1 MLSTQAVEP
10 VSQELMEEIGFSW
23 HTDPDGSAYVA
34 PELLPVSEE
43 EAEAYYAAANELYDM
58 FAEAGQYV
66 IDNDLFEELGIPE
79 NMIQL
84 IKLSWEDDDWHLYG
98 RFDFAGGVDGKP
110 IKLLE
115 FNADTPTS
123 LFETCIIQWA
133 MLKSNGMDEEAQ
145 FNNAYEMI
153 RDNFRRL
160 ITNDDGLEK
169 FDEYFNGERILF
181 SSVRDLPEDEQTT
194 KLLQRIAI
202 DAGYSTDFCYM
213 DEAGFLPDEGVF
225 NKDQDLTHFWFKLWP
240 WEDIALEEPELIDLL
255 TETARK
261 RTSVFINPAYTLLFQ
276 SKGIMK
282 VLYQLFPDSP
292 YLLATDDQPLEGIPQ
307 VVKPVF
313 GREGANIEIL
323 NEHGEIEAST
333 DGPYGEHPVI
343 YQEYAEL
350 AQDRENRSYQAG
362 VFFAWEA
369 CGLGFRRGSKILNDT
384 ATFVPHV
391 ISE

>member
-1 MLSTQAVEP
+1 MIRTQSVEP
-10 VSQELMEEIGFSW
+10 VSQDIMEEIGFTW

-34 PELLPVSEE
+34 PELVKVT
-43 EAEAYYAAANELYDM
+43 EAEAEGYYEAANALYDM
-58 FAEAGQYV
+58 FAEAGQHV

-79 NMIQL
+79 NLIQL
-84 IKLSWEDDDWHLYG
+84 IKMSWDDDDWHLYG
-98 RFDFAGGVDGKP
+98 RFDFAGGLNGEP

-133 MLKSNGMDEEAQ
+133 LLKSNGMDEEAQ

-153 RDNFRRL
+153 ADNFKRL

-169 FDEYFNGERILF
+169 FDEYYNGERILF
-181 SSVRDLPEDEQTT
+181 SSARDLPEDEQTT
-194 KLLQRIAI
+194 RLLQRIAV
-202 DAGYSTDFCYM
+202 DAGFSTDFCYI

-225 NKDQDLTHFWFKLWP
+225 NKDQDLTNFWFKLWP
-240 WEDIALEEPELIDLL
+240 WEDMAADEPELIELL

-261 RTSVFINPAYTLLFQ
+261 RTAVFINPAYTMLFQ
-276 SKGIMK
+276 SKGILK
-282 VLYQLFPDSP
+282 ILHELFPDSP
-292 YLLATDDQPLEGIPQ
+292 YLLAADFEPLEGIKH
-307 VVKPVF
+307 VAKPLF
-313 GREGANIEIL
+313 GREGANVSIVTED
-323 NEHGEIEAST
+323 GEVESST
-333 DGPYGEHPVI
+333 DGPYDVHPML
-343 YQEYAEL
+343 YQEYVEL
-350 AQDRENRSYQAG
+350 EQDAKGQTYQAG

-369 CGLGFRRGSKILNDT
+369 CGLGFRRGQKILNDT

>member
-1 MLSTQAVEP
+1 MLKTQTVAP
-10 VSQELMEEIGFSW
+10 VSQELMEEIGFTW

-43 EAEAYYAAANELYDM
+43 EAEAYYTAANELYDM
-58 FAEAGQYV
+58 FIEAGQHV
-66 IDNDLFEELGIPE
+66 IDNNLFEQLGIPE

-84 IKLSWEDDDWHLYG
+84 IKLSWDDDDWHLYG

-115 FNADTPTS
+115 FNADTATS
-123 LFETCIIQWA
+123 LFETSIIQWA
-133 MLKSNGMDEEAQ
+133 LLKSNGMDEAAQ
-145 FNNAYEMI
+145 FNNAFEMI

-169 FDEYFNGERILF
+169 FDEYYNNERILF

-194 KLLQRIAI
+194 RLLQRIAI
-202 DAGYSTDFCYM
+202 EAGYSTDFTYM

-225 NKDQDLTHFWFKLWP
+225 NKDQESTNFWFKLWP
-240 WEDIALEEPELIDLL
+240 WEDIAADEPELTDLL
-255 TETARK
+255 TEIARK
-261 RTSVFINPAYTLLFQ
+261 RTAVFINPAYTLLFQ
-276 SKGIMK
+276 SKGILK
-282 VLYQLFPDSP
+282 ILHELYPDSP
-292 YLLATDDQPLEGIPQ
+292 YLLAADDQPLDGVKQ
-307 VVKPVF
+307 VSKPLF
-313 GREGANIEIL
+313 GREGGNVSILDADGTAIE
-323 NEHGEIEAST
+323 SV
-333 DGPYGEHPVI
+333 DGPYDIHPML

-350 AQDRENRSYQAG
+350 ATDEQGRSYQAG

-369 CGLGFRRGSKILNDT
+369 CGLGFRRGTKILNDT

-391 ISE
+391 IA

>member
-1 MLSTQAVEP
+1 MLTTQIVKP
-10 VSQELMEEIGFSW
+10 VSEALMEEIGFTW

-34 PELLPVSEE
+34 PELLPVTEE

-58 FAEAGQYV
+58 FAEAGQHV

-84 IKLSWEDDDWHLYG
+84 IKLSWDDDDWHLYG
-98 RFDFAGGVDGKP
+98 RFDFAGGIDGKP

-133 MLKSNGMDEEAQ
+133 LLKANGMDEEAQ

-169 FDEYFNGERILF
+169 FDEYYNGERILF
-181 SSVRDLPEDEQTT
+181 SSVRDLPEDEQTVR
-194 KLLQRIAI
+194 LLQRIAI

-225 NKDQDLTHFWFKLWP
+225 NKDQDLTNFWFRLWP
-240 WEDIALEEPELIDLL
+240 WEDMAADEPELIDLL

-261 RTSVFINPAYTLLFQ
+261 RTSVFINPAYTLMFQ

-282 VLYQLFPDSP
+282 VLYDLFPGSP
-292 YLLATDDQPLEGIPQ
+292 YLLATDYQPLEGVKQ
-307 VVKPVF
+307 VSKPVF
-313 GREGANIEIL
+313 GREGANIAIL
-323 NEHGEIEAST
+323 DEQGGLEEST
-333 DGPYGEHPVI
+333 DGPYDIHPMV

-350 AQDRENRSYQAG
+350 ASDSEGRAYQAG

-369 CGLGFRRGSKILNDT
+369 CGLGFRRGPKILNDT

-391 ISE
+391 IRQ

>member
-1 MLSTQAVEP
+1 MLRTQTVEP
-10 VSQELMEEIGFSW
+10 VSNELMEEIGFTW

-34 PELLPVSEE
+34 PELLPVSEA

-58 FAEAGQYV
+58 FAEAGQHV

-79 NMIQL
+79 SLVQL
-84 IKLSWEDDDWHLYG
+84 IKFSWDDDDWHLYG
-98 RFDFAGGVDGKP
+98 RFDFAGGIDGKP

-133 MLKSNGMDEEAQ
+133 LLKSNGMDEAAQ
-145 FNNAYEMI
+145 FNNAYEVI
-153 RDNFRRL
+153 RDNFKRL

-194 KLLQRIAI
+194 RLLQRIAT
-202 DAGYSTDFCYM
+202 DAGFSTDFCYI
-213 DEAGFLPDEGVF
+213 DEAGFLPDEGIF
-225 NKDQDLTHFWFKLWP
+225 NKDQESTNFWFKLWP
-240 WEDIALEEPELIDLL
+240 WEDMAADEPELVDLL
-255 TETARK
+255 TEIGRK
-261 RTSVFINPAYTLLFQ
+261 RTGVVINPAYTLLFQ

-282 VLYQLFPDSP
+282 VLYELFPDSP
-292 YLLATDDQPLEGIPQ
+292 YLLATDNKPLEGIKQ
-307 VVKPVF
+307 VSKPMF
-313 GREGANIEIL
+313 GREGANVAIIDEQGDTL
-323 NEHGEIEAST
+323 EST
-333 DGPYGEHPVI
+333 DGPYDVHDML

-350 AQDRENRSYQAG
+350 ATDSEGRSYQAG

-384 ATFVPHV
+384 ATFVGHV
-391 ISE
+391 IR